1 MRSSR
6 NINDTIENSSETG
19 EDFSQMVRSSNNYNI
34 LSFNRRF
41 RAISTAT
48 ASNGEEFYDDMAS
61 VSIAERNNQDTYVK
75 LSMHKNHT
83 LPIFKDRG
91 DMEVYNENRIET
103 QNETSE
109 NKSYF
114 TLESEFHAGSREQ
127 F

>member
-6 NINDTIENSSETG
+6 NINDTIENLSETG
-19 EDFSQMVRSSNNYNI
+19 EDFSQLVRSSTNYNI

-41 RAISTAT
+41 RAISTAN
-48 ASNGEEFYDDMAS
+48 ASNDEDFYDDMAS

-83 LPIFKDRG
+83 LPIFKDRE

-109 NKSYF
+109 NKTYF
-114 TLESEFHAGSREQ
+114 TLESKFHAGSEEQ